1 MLVSLLLSCQ
11 KNLILSNMRISPIII
26 DDFYVDSDKVREMAL
41 NEDFTV
47 SGNYPGL
54 RTTPFL
60 SQSIFD
66 IIQKSIEFAGGK
78 ITSWENEYTGAFQ
91 YTTSR
96 DRSWIHAD
104 ETTMWAGVCYL
115 TPNAPLSAGT
125 GLFRHKETGLE
136 FAPKNPDG
144 SYDRELMKL
153 IYRDS
158 QDMTKWELTDRVAN
172 KFNRLVLYRGDLFHM
187 SLDYFGQDK
196 YDGRLFQTF
205 FFNSEY

>member
-1 MLVSLLLSCQ
+1 
-11 KNLILSNMRISPIII
+11 MRISPIVI
-26 DDFYVDSDKVREMAL
+26 DDFYVDPYGVREMAL
-41 NEDFTV
+41 NENFEV
-47 SGNYPGL
+47 SGNYPGA
-54 RTTPFL
+54 RTPPFL
-60 SQSIFD
+60 NKSIFD
-66 IIQKSIEFAGGK
+66 IVQKSIEFAGGK
-78 ITSWENEYTGAFQ
+78 IINWDNSEYTGAFQ
-91 YTTSR
+91 FTTSR

-115 TPNAPLSAGT
+115 TPKAPLSSGT
-125 GLFRHKETGLE
+125 GLFKHKETGLE
-136 FAPKNPDG
+136 SAPKNGDG

-205 FFNSEY
+205 FFDSEF